1 MASSVVSA
9 ALFAAAVAASV
20 VSAGCPSNIPN
31 FEANIVQVFNGN
43 REDYK
48 WMFGLTTPTDAA
60 PAGFSPCGETAYIS
74 QYDINSK
81 GCASAIPNK
90 VSAEPSGDTSCLLT
104 YKDAIRQ
111 ATVDLTCDE
120 TASAPRMNG
129 EVTVQQV
136 ANEYHYAF
144 KGAFSGVCGGGDD
157 GDGGGDKKSGGCGGG
172 CVFVILFFVGAV
184 LYVAGT
190 VAFNYFKL
198 GKRGKELAPHPEFW
212 LLIPGLIKDGGIFT
226 FQLITKPCRKDGG
239 GSTYTQV

>member
-1 MASSVVSA
+1 MPSPLVSA
-9 ALFAAAVAASV
+9 AFFAAAVAASV

-31 FEANIVQVFNGN
+31 FEANIVQVYNGN
-43 REDYK
+43 RGDYK

-74 QYDINSK
+74 QYDTNSK
-81 GCASAIPNK
+81 DCSMTINNK
-90 VSAEPSGDTSCLLT
+90 VSAKGNSESCLLT

-144 KGAFSGVCGGGDD
+144 KGAFSGVCGPDPSPNPGPDPSPRPDPSPNPDEEDREEGGLD
-157 GDGGGDKKSGGCGGG
+157 GNND
-172 CVFVILFFVGAV
+172 
-184 LYVAGT
+184 T
-190 VAFNYFKL
+190 
-198 GKRGKELAPHPEFW
+198 
-212 LLIPGLIKDGGIFT
+212 GLIVGVCLGIAGAFALIGGAAFFAIRNNASRDT
-226 FQLITKPCRKDGG
+226 HYHTHYHMNAEN
-239 GSTYTQV
+239 S